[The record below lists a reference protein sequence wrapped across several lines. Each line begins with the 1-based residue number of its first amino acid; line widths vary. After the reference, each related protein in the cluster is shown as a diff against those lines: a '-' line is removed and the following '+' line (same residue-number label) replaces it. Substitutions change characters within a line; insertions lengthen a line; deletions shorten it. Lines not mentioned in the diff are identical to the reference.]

1 MNAKWTRRR
10 LLGTSAAVAAGT
22 YLLDQQAAWAALT
35 TSADEDGHE
44 LWLRYRQVDE
54 PRLLASYRRAFTQV
68 VKAGDGVLASAQAEL
83 VRGLSGLLGRS
94 IGVVDAPTRSGAVVL
109 GTPESSP
116 IVRSH
121 CPAAELEKLGPEG
134 YVVRRARVGKVDV
147 VLVAS
152 AGERG
157 VLYGAFH
164 LLRLLQTQ
172 RGVEKLNVA
181 ERPANPLRL
190 ANHWDNLDGSVE
202 RGYSGTSIFHWY
214 DLPEIKPHYVEYA
227 RAMASVGINA
237 TVVNNVNANAEFLS
251 SEMIEKLAPLADTLR
266 AWGIKLQLSANFAS
280 PMVLDGLETAD
291 PFDPAVRTWWRD
303 KATEIYTHIPDFG
316 GFLVKANSEGQP
328 GPVDYGRTHADGA
341 NLLAEALEPHGGI
354 VIWRAFVWHGPET
367 WADEAF
373 ETFQPLDGEFAANA
387 LVQIKNGPIDF
398 QVREPA
404 HPLFGAL
411 PRTNS
416 MMELQVTQEY
426 TGQSTHLCYAVPLW
440 KEVYDFDTHGA
451 GPGTT
456 VASVVGG
463 TAFDYG
469 HSGVAGVMNFGS
481 STNWT
486 GHHLAA
492 ANTHGFGR
500 LAWNPQLSAEQIA
513 DEWVR
518 STFGSHRSLVTVLTG
533 MLLHSREIYES
544 YNSPL
549 GAGFV
554 QGGGDH
560 LDPCVRCNEPWH
572 QSDASG
578 VGFDR
583 TVATGTG
590 TTGHY
595 FPAVTSVFES
605 LDTCPDELL
614 LFFHHVP
621 YTHRLRSGKTVIQ
634 HIYDSHFS
642 GLENA
647 SRLRSLWQGLR
658 RQVDPRRHREVLAR
672 FDRQVDHAR
681 QWRDTLVTYWF
692 EKSRILDRRRSWVQA
707 QFGPMWTV
715 LHESSPAPMELT
727 VGNATSGALSLAVAV
742 DVPEGWTSATVDVDV
757 PSRELVPVSVPVQPG
772 GPPGYFLVG
781 VRMGARKD
789 VLVDPIEVLTTP
801 AASRCVLALD
811 AGTAASPL
819 HDGYRRLTPSDAWNA
834 EVGYGW
840 VGTAPES
847 RDRTGNTDA
856 LLRDF
861 VNDNA
866 ASTLRIA
873 VPAGAHDAYLLVGD
887 ADVRSFATYVRVD
900 GKVVA
905 ESPFLFRNDFAWLH
919 VPLDGGASGRSVD
932 LELSSAPNEHWHLVA
947 LALIA
952 QKG

>member
-1 MNAKWTRRR
+1 MDAKWTRRR
-10 LLGTSAAVAAGT
+10 LLATSAAVAAGT
-22 YLLDQQAAWAALT
+22 YLVDQQAAWAALT
-35 TSADEDGHE
+35 TQGDEDGHE
-44 LWLRYRQVDE
+44 LWLRYREVDQ

-68 VKAGDGVLASAQAEL
+68 VKAEDDGVLASAQEEL
-83 VRGLSGLLGRS
+83 VRGLSGLLGRT
-94 IGVVDAPTRSGAVVL
+94 IGVVNTPTRSGAVVL

-116 IVRSH
+116 IVRDH
-121 CPAAELEKLGPEG
+121 APKAELEKLGPEG

-147 VLVAS
+147 VLIAS
-152 AGERG
+152 IGERG

-172 RGVEKLNVA
+172 RSVDKLDLA
-181 ERPANPLRL
+181 ERPANPMRL
-190 ANHWDNLDGSVE
+190 VNHWDNLDGSVE
-202 RGYSGTSIFHWY
+202 RGYAGTSIFHWY
-214 DLPEIKPHYVEYA
+214 DLPEIKPHYLQYA

-237 TVVNNVNANAEFLS
+237 AVVNNVNANAEFLS
-251 SEMIEKLAPLADTLR
+251 SEMIQKLAPLADTLR
-266 AWGIKLQLSANFAS
+266 AWGIRLQLSANFAS
-280 PMVLDGLETAD
+280 PMVLGGLETAD

-303 KATEIYTHIPDFG
+303 KATEIYEHIPDFG

-354 VIWRAFVWHGPET
+354 VIWRAFVWHGAET

-373 ETFQPLDGEFAANA
+373 ETFQPLDGAFADNA
-387 LVQIKNGPIDF
+387 MVQIKNGPIDF

-411 PRTNS
+411 PKTNS

-451 GPGTT
+451 GVGTT
-456 VASVVGG
+456 VADVVGG
-463 TAFDYG
+463 KAFAYS

-486 GHHLAA
+486 GHHLAT

-500 LAWNPQLSAEQIA
+500 LAWNPGLDADQIA

-518 STFGSHRSLVTVLTG
+518 STFGSHPQLVKVLTG

-560 LDPCVRCNEPWH
+560 LDPCAKCNEPWH
-572 QSDASG
+572 QSDAEG

-595 FPAVTSVFES
+595 HPPVTDLFES
-605 LDTCPDELL
+605 LSKCPDELL

-621 YTHRLRSGKTVIQ
+621 YSHRLHSGKTVIQ

-647 SRLRSLWQGLR
+647 SRLRSLWQSLR
-658 RQVDPRRHREVLAR
+658 KHVDPRRHREVLER
-672 FDRQVDHAR
+672 FDRQVAHAR
-681 QWRDTLVTYWF
+681 QWRDVLVSYWF
-692 EKSRILDRRRSWVQA
+692 AKSRVLDQKRSWVQA
-707 QFGPMWTV
+707 QFAQMWTV
-715 LHESSPAPMELT
+715 LHEDSPAPLEFSVANATTADLELT
-727 VGNATSGALSLAVAV
+727 VAV
-742 DVPEGWTSATVDVDV
+742 DVPAGWTSASTKVAV
-757 PSRELVPVSVPVQPG
+757 PSRGLQEVSLAVQPG
-772 GPPGYFLVG
+772 GVPGSFLLG
-781 VRMGARKD
+781 MRTDAKKE

-801 AASRCVLALD
+801 AASKCVLALD
-811 AGTAASPL
+811 AGTATSPL
-819 HDGYRRLTPSDAWNA
+819 HDGYRRLTPADTWKPD
-834 EVGYGW
+834 VGYGW

-866 ASTLRIA
+866 ASTLRVA

-900 GKVVA
+900 GKLID
-905 ESPFLFRNDFAWLH
+905 ESPFLFRNEYSWLH
-919 VPLDGGASGRSVD
+919 VPLDGGTTGREID

-952 QKG
+952 S